1 MQDKER
7 EIVERKKE
15 IAELKSSIEN
25 HLATIKCL
33 SDKIVEHEQ
42 RQMQMQFNIDSLT
55 VRAFP
60 TVVVTVLLRKG

>member
-7 EIVERKKE
+7 KIVERMKE
-15 IAELKSSIEN
+15 MAELKSSIEN

-33 SDKIVEHEQ
+33 SDKIVQHEQ
-42 RQMQMQFNIDSLT
+42 RQMQMQFKIDSLT

-60 TVVVTVLLRKG
+60 TVIVTVLVVKG